1 MRRQPGKVAYGT
13 RSGRA
18 GGTAGN
24 TGKTNE
30 REEQAMNTG
39 YNSTLI
45 KQLRDQQV
53 RVASREKK
61 LEHVNRAEKF
71 LAELDPERS
80 YPYEYLCYRITE
92 YRPEAAAAVALTGKD
107 VAHDLRLFV
116 EDVSD
121 SADVKAE
128 EAGEP
133 VHTTEELSKMF
144 NVSTKTISRWRE
156 QGLVSRRFVFDGK
169 RKRVGFLRSSV
180 ERFVTQNESRVRR
193 GERFSQLTDEER
205 RDIVERARRMV
216 RAGGC
221 PTEVAKRIAAHMNR
235 SVETV
240 RYTLRQF
247 DEQHPHQAV
256 FNQQQGVLTDE
267 VKQKIF
273 QQSRRGETVDT
284 LARKFCRTKTTIYR
298 VLNEMRARRIME
310 LPLDYMYHDSFD
322 RAGIEKEALAPLP
335 ASDAPAKKLR
345 GPSGLPPYL
354 SALYEVPLLTREQE
368 YHLFRKFNY
377 LKHKATKLR
386 EQLDPAHARTS
397 VMDEIEEL
405 YDLAVKVKNEIV
417 QANLRLVV
425 SIAKRHVSGSEDFFA
440 LVSDGNMSL
449 IRAAEKFDFS
459 RGNKFSTYASWAIMK
474 NYART
479 IPDEFKRRDRFRTS
493 QEELFSATQ
502 DIRGDQIGEEAQQR
516 LRERQVERI
525 LSRLD
530 DRERKII
537 VSRFGLDH
545 SREPL
550 TLKEVGSEMGV
561 TKERVRQI
569 EARALDKA
577 RQAAAEDHVE
587 LPD

>member
-1 MRRQPGKVAYGT
+1 
-13 RSGRA
+13 
-18 GGTAGN
+18 
-24 TGKTNE
+24 
-30 REEQAMNTG
+30 MNTG
-39 YNSTLI
+39 YLSTTI

-53 RVASREKK
+53 RVPSRDKK
-61 LEHVNRAEKF
+61 LEHVNRAEKL
-71 LAELDPERS
+71 LAEIDSRRE

-92 YRPEAAAAVALTGKD
+92 YRPDSAEGVAVSGKEL
-107 VAHDLRLFV
+107 AHDLRLFV

-121 SADVKAE
+121 SANLRVED
-128 EAGEP
+128 AGEP
-133 VHTTEELSKMF
+133 VHTVEELSKMF

-156 QGLVSRRFVFDGK
+156 QGLVSRRFLFDGK

-180 ERFVTQNESRVRR
+180 ERFVTQNEEKVRR

-205 RDIVERARRMV
+205 RDMVERARRLV

-221 PTEVAKRIAAHMNR
+221 PAEVAKRVAKHMNR
-235 SVETV
+235 SIETV
-240 RYTLRQF
+240 RYTLKQF
-247 DEQHPHQAV
+247 DEQNPHQAV
-256 FNQQQGVLTDE
+256 FPETTGLLTDD

-273 QQSRRGETVDT
+273 QQHRRGESIDT
-284 LARKFCRTKTTIYR
+284 LARKFCRTRTTIYR
-298 VLNEMRARRIME
+298 VLNEMRAKRILE
-310 LPLDYMYHDSFD
+310 LPLDYMYHETYDK
-322 RAGIEKEALAPLP
+322 AGIEKSIMAPLP
-335 ASDAPAKKLR
+335 ASDVPAKKMR

-377 LKHKATKLR
+377 LKHKASKLR
-386 EQLDPAHARTS
+386 ADLDPSHARTS
-397 VMDEIEEL
+397 VMDEIERL
-405 YDLAVKVKNEIV
+405 YEEAVQVKNQIV

-425 SIAKRHVSGSEDFFA
+425 SIAKRHVTGTEDFFA

-493 QEELFSATQ
+493 QEELFTATQ
-502 DIRGDQIGEEAQQR
+502 DNRGDQLGEEASQR
-516 LRERQVERI
+516 LREQQVERI

-530 DRERKII
+530 ERERKII

-545 SREPL
+545 DREPL
-550 TLKEVGSEMGV
+550 TLKEVGTEMGV
-561 TKERVRQI
+561 TKERIRQI
-569 EARALDKA
+569 ESRALDKA
-577 RQAAAEDHVE
+577 RQAAQEEHIE